1 MINHLKQ
8 YIGWYFLAA
17 SIWLMFTPGYRFEG
31 GLIFGLT
38 LLKIPPFDLV
48 GRAFDL
54 ANIVGYS
61 LGSKVKLWKEKQTK
75 PIRVITTIIALIVI
89 FLIFWYMPECE
100 LC

>member
-48 GRAFDL
+48 GRSFDL

>member
-8 YIGWYFLAA
+8 YIGWYFLVL
-17 SIWLMFTPGYRFEG
+17 SLWMMFTPGYRFEG

-38 LLKIPPFDLV
+38 LLKVPPFDLV

-54 ANIVGYS
+54 ANIIGYS
-61 LGSKVKLWKEKQTK
+61 LGSKIKLWKENQTK
-75 PIRVITTIIALIVI
+75 PIRILTTIIAIIVI
-89 FLIFWYMPECE
+89 ILILWYSPECE

>member
-54 ANIVGYS
+54 ANIIGYS
-61 LGSKVKLWKEKQTK
+61 LGSKVKLWKENQTK
-75 PIRVITTIIALIVI
+75 PIRILTTIIAIIVI
-89 FLIFWYMPECE
+89 ILILWYMPECE

>member
-54 ANIVGYS
+54 ANIIGYS
-61 LGSKVKLWKEKQTK
+61 LGSKVKL
-75 PIRVITTIIALIVI
+75 
-89 FLIFWYMPECE
+89 
-100 LC
+100 

>member
-75 PIRVITTIIALIVI
+75 PIRVITTIIAIIVI

>member
-8 YIGWYFLAA
+8 YIGWYFLTA
-17 SIWLMFTPGYRFEG
+17 SIWLMSTPGYRFEG

-54 ANIVGYS
+54 ANIIGYS
-61 LGSKVKLWKEKQTK
+61 LGSKVKLWKENQTK
-75 PIRVITTIIALIVI
+75 PIRILTTIIAIIVI
-89 FLIFWYMPECE
+89 ILILWYMPECE

>member
-48 GRAFDL
+48 GRSFDL

-61 LGSKVKLWKEKQTK
+61 LGSKVKLWKEEQTK

>member
-8 YIGWYFLAA
+8 YIGWYFLVA

-54 ANIVGYS
+54 ANIIGYS

>member
-61 LGSKVKLWKEKQTK
+61 LGSKVKLWKEEQTK

>member
-48 GRAFDL
+48 SRAFDL
-54 ANIVGYS
+54 ANIIGYS
-61 LGSKVKLWKEKQTK
+61 LGSKIKLWKEEQTK

>member
-54 ANIVGYS
+54 ANIIGYS
-61 LGSKVKLWKEKQTK
+61 LGSKIKLWKEEQTK

-89 FLIFWYMPECE
+89 FLILWFMPECE

>member
-17 SIWLMFTPGYRFEG
+17 SIWLIFTPGYRFEG

-54 ANIVGYS
+54 ANIIGYS

>member
-54 ANIVGYS
+54 ANIIGYS

-89 FLIFWYMPECE
+89 FLILWFMPECE

>member
-48 GRAFDL
+48 GRSFDL

-89 FLIFWYMPECE
+89 FLILWFMPECE

>member
-54 ANIVGYS
+54 ANIIGYS

>member
-54 ANIVGYS
+54 ANIIGYS
-61 LGSKVKLWKEKQTK
+61 LGSKVKLWKEEQTK

>member
-48 GRAFDL
+48 GRSFDL

-61 LGSKVKLWKEKQTK
+61 LGSKIKLWKEKQTK

>member
-1 MINHLKQ
+1 MINHIKQ

-31 GLIFGLT
+31 GLIFWLT

-48 GRAFDL
+48 GRSFDL

-61 LGSKVKLWKEKQTK
+61 LGSKVKLWKEEQTK

>member
-1 MINHLKQ
+1 MVRHLKQ

-38 LLKIPPFDLV
+38 LLKVPPFDLV
-48 GRAFDL
+48 GKAFDL
-54 ANIVGYS
+54 ANIIGYS

-75 PIRVITTIIALIVI
+75 PIRILTTVIAIIVI
-89 FLIFWYMPECE
+89 ILILWYMPECE

>member
-1 MINHLKQ
+1 MVRHLKQ

-54 ANIVGYS
+54 ANIIGYS
-61 LGSKVKLWKEKQTK
+61 LGSKVKLWKEEQTK
-75 PIRVITTIIALIVI
+75 PIRVVTTIIALIVI

>member
-1 MINHLKQ
+1 MVRHLKQ

-38 LLKIPPFDLV
+38 LLKVPPFDLV
-48 GRAFDL
+48 GKAFDL
-54 ANIVGYS
+54 ANIIGYS
-61 LGSKVKLWKEKQTK
+61 LGSKVKLWKEEQTK
-75 PIRVITTIIALIVI
+75 PIRVVTTIIALIVI

>member
-8 YIGWYFLAA
+8 YIGWYFLAL
-17 SIWLMFTPGYRFEG
+17 SLWMMFTPGYRFEG

-38 LLKIPPFDLV
+38 LLKVPPFDLV

-54 ANIVGYS
+54 ANIIGYS
-61 LGSKVKLWKEKQTK
+61 LGSKIKLWKENQTK
-75 PIRVITTIIALIVI
+75 PIRILTTIIAIIVI
-89 FLIFWYMPECE
+89 ILILWYSPECE

>member
-8 YIGWYFLAA
+8 YVSCYFLLI
-17 SIWLMFTPGYRFEG
+17 SFILMFTPGYRFEG
-31 GLIFGLT
+31 GLVFGLT
-38 LLKIPPFDLV
+38 LLKLPPFDLV
-48 GRAFDL
+48 GRSFDL

-61 LGSKVKLWKEKQTK
+61 LGSKVKLWKEEQTK

>member
-48 GRAFDL
+48 GRSFDL
-54 ANIVGYS
+54 ANIIGYS

-89 FLIFWYMPECE
+89 FLILWFMPECE

>member
-54 ANIVGYS
+54 ANIIGYS

-75 PIRVITTIIALIVI
+75 PIRVITTIIAIIVI

>member
-17 SIWLMFTPGYRFEG
+17 SIWLMSTPGYRFEG

-54 ANIVGYS
+54 ANIIGYS
-61 LGSKVKLWKEKQTK
+61 LGSKVKLWKENQTK
-75 PIRVITTIIALIVI
+75 PIRILTTIIAIIVI
-89 FLIFWYMPECE
+89 ILIFWYMPECE